1 MCYNVCI
8 CWTYCTE
15 YTDCYQSE
23 GILTG
28 SLIVVSG
35 SLSCDVILY
44 SYEFKKRIG
53 CWDAELFEMMR
64 KEQHRQLQEHKQS
77 HAKTDNPSVPR
88 KHDENFLWD
97 DHPHQSPPESPIS
110 KSTASIPLATPSRP
124 AIPPGFSK
132 VAQQKQNI
140 DPELPLQVGYRI
152 LWLISLQWVIILP
165 VSPSGYFLVFSANLQ
180 LFLSKRLG
188 WKLVQLHH
196 KESLCTLPTNML
208 L

>member
-1 MCYNVCI
+1 
-8 CWTYCTE
+8 
-15 YTDCYQSE
+15 
-23 GILTG
+23 
-28 SLIVVSG
+28 
-35 SLSCDVILY
+35 
-44 SYEFKKRIG
+44 
-53 CWDAELFEMMR
+53 MMR

-97 DHPHQSPPESPIS
+97 DHPHHSPPESPIS

-140 DPELPLQVGYRI
+140 DPELPLQVGYRM
-152 LWLISLQWVIILP
+152 LWLIRLQWVIILP
-165 VSPSGYFLVFSANLQ
+165 VSPSSYFLVFSANLQ